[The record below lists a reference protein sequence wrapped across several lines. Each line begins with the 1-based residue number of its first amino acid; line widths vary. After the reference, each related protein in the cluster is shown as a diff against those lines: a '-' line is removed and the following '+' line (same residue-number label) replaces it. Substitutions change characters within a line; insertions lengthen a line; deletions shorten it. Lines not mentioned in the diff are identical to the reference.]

1 MYRSGLILGGITL
14 LVTAV
19 VTAAI
24 SPICTPCFVFFL
36 GAGAGYVTGL
46 FNKPSSNGNASKAG
60 AISGALAGIGALL
73 GLSIGSAINGL
84 AVGPERALQMSQP
97 LIQQLGL
104 PAMNASQYAT
114 TYWFAIVGWALFCGV
129 ADIVLMAGTG
139 ALGGL
144 LWWQTTGKSATPP
157 MGAGLD

>member
-14 LVTAV
+14 LISAV

-24 SPICTPCFVFFL
+24 SPICTPCFVIFL
-36 GAGAGYVTGL
+36 GVGAGYVTGL
-46 FNKPSSNGNASKAG
+46 FNKPPSNGIASKAG

-73 GLSIGSAINGL
+73 GLSIGSAINGFV
-84 AVGPERALQMSQP
+84 VGPERALQFSQP
-97 LIQQLGL
+97 FMQQLGL
-104 PAMNASQYAT
+104 PTMNAAQYAT
-114 TYWFAIVGWALFCGV
+114 TYWFAIVGWALFCGI

-157 MGAGLD
+157 TAATLS